1 MQNRTQS
8 LLRHTRIPSLETCG
22 LALLCLFYVRLAA
35 TAMMSFELIPS
46 GGGGDLILIIVNDDE
61 GEGATASAIA
71 FA

>member
-22 LALLCLFYVRLAA
+22 LALLCLFYVRLVAI
-35 TAMMSFELIPS
+35 AMMSFELIPS
-46 GGGGDLILIIVNDDE
+46 GGGNLILIIVNDDE
-61 GEGATASAIA
+61 GEGATASAMA

>member
-35 TAMMSFELIPS
+35 TAMMSFELIPW
-46 GGGGDLILIIVNDDE
+46 GGNLILIIVNDDE
-61 GEGATASAIA
+61 GEGATASAMA

>member
-22 LALLCLFYVRLAA
+22 LALLRLFRLAA

-46 GGGGDLILIIVNDDE
+46 GGGNLILIIVNDDE
-61 GEGATASAIA
+61 GEGATASAMA

>member
-8 LLRHTRIPSLETCG
+8 LIRHTRIPSLETCG
-22 LALLCLFYVRLAA
+22 LALLRLFRLAA

-46 GGGGDLILIIVNDDE
+46 GGNLILNIVNDDE
-61 GEGATASAIA
+61 GEGATASAMA

>member
-46 GGGGDLILIIVNDDE
+46 GGGNLILIIVNDDE

>member
-22 LALLCLFYVRLAA
+22 LALLRLFRLAA

-46 GGGGDLILIIVNDDE
+46 GGNLILNIVNDDE
-61 GEGATASAIA
+61 GEGATASAMA

>member
-8 LLRHTRIPSLETCG
+8 VLRHTRIPSLETCG
-22 LALLCLFYVRLAA
+22 LALLRLFYVRLAA

-46 GGGGDLILIIVNDDE
+46 GGGNLILNIVNDNE
-61 GEGATASAIA
+61 GEGATASAMA

>member
-8 LLRHTRIPSLETCG
+8 LIRHTRIPSLETCG
-22 LALLCLFYVRLAA
+22 LALLRLFRLAA

-46 GGGGDLILIIVNDDE
+46 GGNLILNIVNDDE
-61 GEGATASAIA
+61 GEDATASAMA

>member
-22 LALLCLFYVRLAA
+22 LALLRLFRLAA

-46 GGGGDLILIIVNDDE
+46 GGNLILNIVNDDE
-61 GEGATASAIA
+61 GEDATASAMA

>member
-22 LALLCLFYVRLAA
+22 LALLRLFRLAA

-46 GGGGDLILIIVNDDE
+46 GGNLILNIVNDDE
-61 GEGATASAIA
+61 GEGATASTMA

>member
-46 GGGGDLILIIVNDDE
+46 GGGGNLILIIVNDDE